1 MSENNLIPIVIEK
14 SGRGERAYDI
24 YSRLLKDRI
33 IILGGAVTDETANT
47 IIAQLL
53 FLSND
58 DPKTDIQFYINSPGG
73 SVSAG
78 LGIIDTMRFLR
89 CEVATTCIGMAASM
103 GACLLAAGSRGKRA
117 VLANSQVML
126 HQPLIGGVLQ
136 GPATDLGI
144 EAAHMLR
151 LRDRLYKLMADFT
164 GKAQEQIHRD
174 FDRNKWL
181 FAEEAV
187 EYGCAT
193 ACWTRRRQSSRR
205 PIVMR
210 IRMRTRISPA
220 VVAAIIS
227 SSLLMA
233 GGCHSPNQANIL
245 LRKQNQQLDAKI
257 SDLQRRHDADEA
269 TIRGLQSS
277 ARPCRFCRK
286 MNWTSCS
293 RHRGWTSAV

>member
-1 MSENNLIPIVIEK
+1 MSLNTLIPIVIEK

-33 IILGGAVTDETANT
+33 ILLGGPVTDDSANA

-78 LGIIDTMRFLR
+78 LGIIDTMKHLR
-89 CEVATTCIGMAASM
+89 CDVATTCIGMAASM
-103 GACLLAAGSRGKRA
+103 GACLLAAGTKGKRA
-117 VLANSQVML
+117 CLPNAQVML

-144 EAAHMLR
+144 EAQHMLR
-151 LRDRLYKLMADFT
+151 LRDRLYKLMGDYT
-164 GKAQEQIHRD
+164 GKDYDTIKRD

-187 EYGCAT
+187 AYGCADKVLDR
-193 ACWTRRRQSSRR
+193 APEVARRVRD
-205 PIVMR
+205 
-210 IRMRTRISPA
+210 
-220 VVAAIIS
+220 
-227 SSLLMA
+227 
-233 GGCHSPNQANIL
+233 GEE
-245 LRKQNQQLDAKI
+245 
-257 SDLQRRHDADEA
+257 DE
-269 TIRGLQSS
+269 RL
-277 ARPCRFCRK
+277 
-286 MNWTSCS
+286 
-293 RHRGWTSAV
+293 

>member
-1 MSENNLIPIVIEK
+1 MSQNNLIPIVIEK

-33 IILGGAVTDETANT
+33 VILGGPVTDDSANT

-89 CEVATTCIGMAASM
+89 CDVATTCIGMAASM
-103 GACLLAAGSRGKRA
+103 GAFLLAGGKKGKRA

-151 LRDRLYKLMADFT
+151 MRDRMYKMMADFT
-164 GKAQEQIHRD
+164 GKPAEQIHRD

-181 FAEEAV
+181 FAEEAI
-187 EYGCAT
+187 EYGCADHVLE
-193 ACWTRRRQSSRR
+193 RV
-205 PIVMR
+205 PDM
-210 IRMRTRISPA
+210 
-220 VVAAIIS
+220 VVANRNEDS
-227 SSLLMA
+227 
-233 GGCHSPNQANIL
+233 
-245 LRKQNQQLDAKI
+245 
-257 SDLQRRHDADEA
+257 DEA
-269 TIRGLQSS
+269 
-277 ARPCRFCRK
+277 K
-286 MNWTSCS
+286 E
-293 RHRGWTSAV
+293 

>member
-1 MSENNLIPIVIEK
+1 MTNQLIPIVIEK

-33 IILGGAVTDETANT
+33 ILLGGGVSDESANI

-58 DPKTDIQFYINSPGG
+58 DPKTDIQLYINSPGG

-78 LGIIDTMRFLR
+78 FGIIDTMKHLR
-89 CEVATTCIGMAASM
+89 CDVATTCIGMAASM
-103 GACLLAAGSRGKRA
+103 GACLLAAGTKGKRA
-117 VLANSQVML
+117 VLPNAQVML

-151 LRDRLYKLMADFT
+151 LRDRLYKLMAGYT
-164 GKAQEQIHRD
+164 GKTADQIHRD

-187 EYGCAT
+187 EYGCADRVLERMPET
-193 ACWTRRRQSSRR
+193 ESRKR
-205 PIVMR
+205 
-210 IRMRTRISPA
+210 
-220 VVAAIIS
+220 
-227 SSLLMA
+227 
-233 GGCHSPNQANIL
+233 
-245 LRKQNQQLDAKI
+245 D
-257 SDLQRRHDADEA
+257 DDDE
-269 TIRGLQSS
+269 
-277 ARPCRFCRK
+277 K
-286 MNWTSCS
+286 D
-293 RHRGWTSAV
+293 

>member
-1 MSENNLIPIVIEK
+1 MFHVFTFHLSGRSMSINNQLVPIVIEK

-33 IILGGAVTDETANT
+33 ILLNGPVTDESAGT

-73 SVSAG
+73 SVSSG
-78 LGIIDTMRFLR
+78 FGIIDTMRYLR

-103 GACLLAAGSRGKRA
+103 GAALLARGTKGKRV
-117 VLANSQVML
+117 VLPNAQVML

-144 EAAHMLR
+144 EAKHMLR
-151 LRDRLYKLMADFT
+151 LRDRLYKMLGDAT
-164 GKAQEQIHRD
+164 GKTVDQVHRD

-187 EYGCAT
+187 EYGCADK
-193 ACWTRRRQSSRR
+193 
-205 PIVMR
+205 V
-210 IRMRTRISPA
+210 
-220 VVAAIIS
+220 
-227 SSLLMA
+227 
-233 GGCHSPNQANIL
+233 
-245 LRKQNQQLDAKI
+245 LDRAPEN
-257 SDLQRRHDADEA
+257 LVRRHRDIEDDDEQE
-269 TIRGLQSS
+269 TDRN
-277 ARPCRFCRK
+277 RK
-286 MNWTSCS
+286 
-293 RHRGWTSAV
+293 

>member
-1 MSENNLIPIVIEK
+1 MNNTLIPIVIEK

-33 IILGGAVTDETANT
+33 VMVGGGINDDLANT

-58 DPKTDIQFYINSPGG
+58 DPRTDIQLYINSPGG

-78 LGIIDTMRFLR
+78 FGIVDTMKFLR
-89 CEVATTCIGMAASM
+89 CDVATTCIGMAASM
-103 GACLLAAGSRGKRA
+103 GAILLSAGTKGKRS
-117 VLANSQVML
+117 VLQNSQVML

-151 LRDRLYKLMADFT
+151 LRDRMYKLMAQWT
-164 GKAQEQIHRD
+164 GKTPEQIHRD

-187 EYGCAT
+187 EYGCADRVMDR
-193 ACWTRRRQSSRR
+193 APEVAVRR
-205 PIVMR
+205 
-210 IRMRTRISPA
+210 A
-220 VVAAIIS
+220 EEN
-227 SSLLMA
+227 
-233 GGCHSPNQANIL
+233 G
-245 LRKQNQQLDAKI
+245 
-257 SDLQRRHDADEA
+257 DE
-269 TIRGLQSS
+269 
-277 ARPCRFCRK
+277 K
-286 MNWTSCS
+286 D
-293 RHRGWTSAV
+293 

>member
-1 MSENNLIPIVIEK
+1 MSQNTLIPMVIEK

-33 IILGGAVTDETANT
+33 ILLNGPVTDDSAGT
-47 IIAQLL
+47 IIAQML

-78 LGIIDTMRFLR
+78 LGIIDTMKFLR
-89 CEVATTCIGMAASM
+89 CDVATTCIGMAASM
-103 GACLLAAGSRGKRA
+103 GACLLSAGTKGKRA
-117 VLANSQVML
+117 VLPNSQVML

-151 LRDRLYKLMADFT
+151 LRDRLYKLMAEYT
-164 GKAQEQIHRD
+164 GKPAETIHRD

-187 EYGCAT
+187 AYGCADKVLDR
-193 ACWTRRRQSSRR
+193 APEVAHRRN
-205 PIVMR
+205 
-210 IRMRTRISPA
+210 
-220 VVAAIIS
+220 
-227 SSLLMA
+227 
-233 GGCHSPNQANIL
+233 G
-245 LRKQNQQLDAKI
+245 DE
-257 SDLQRRHDADEA
+257 SDERL
-269 TIRGLQSS
+269 
-277 ARPCRFCRK
+277 
-286 MNWTSCS
+286 
-293 RHRGWTSAV
+293 

>member
-1 MSENNLIPIVIEK
+1 MNNTLIPIVIEK

-33 IILGGAVTDETANT
+33 IILGGPVTDDSANA
-47 IIAQLL
+47 IIAQML

-78 LGIIDTMRFLR
+78 LGIIDTMKHLR
-89 CEVATTCIGMAASM
+89 CDVATTCIGMAASM
-103 GACLLAAGSRGKRA
+103 GACLLAAGTKGKRFC
-117 VLANSQVML
+117 LPNSQVML

-151 LRDRLYKLMADFT
+151 LRDRLYKLMGDYT
-164 GKAQEQIHRD
+164 GKDYDTIKRD

-187 EYGCAT
+187 AYGCCDKVQDRA
-193 ACWTRRRQSSRR
+193 
-205 PIVMR
+205 PER
-210 IRMRTRISPA
+210 IGHKR
-220 VVAAIIS
+220 
-227 SSLLMA
+227 
-233 GGCHSPNQANIL
+233 
-245 LRKQNQQLDAKI
+245 
-257 SDLQRRHDADEA
+257 DEEN
-269 TIRGLQSS
+269 GED
-277 ARPCRFCRK
+277 K
-286 MNWTSCS
+286 D
-293 RHRGWTSAV
+293 

>member
-1 MSENNLIPIVIEK
+1 MTNNTLIPIVIEK

-33 IILGGAVTDETANT
+33 VMLNGPVTDESANA

-58 DPKTDIQFYINSPGG
+58 DPKSDIQFYINSPGG

-78 LGIIDTMRFLR
+78 FGIVDTMNFLR
-89 CEVATTCIGMAASM
+89 CDVATTCIGMAASM
-103 GACLLAAGSRGKRA
+103 GAVLLAAGAKGKRSC
-117 VLANSQVML
+117 LANSQVML

-151 LRDRLYKLMADFT
+151 LRDRMYKLMAEWC
-164 GKAQEQIHRD
+164 GKSPEQIHRD

-187 EYGCAT
+187 EYGC
-193 ACWTRRRQSSRR
+193 CDR
-205 PIVMR
+205 V
-210 IRMRTRISPA
+210 
-220 VVAAIIS
+220 
-227 SSLLMA
+227 
-233 GGCHSPNQANIL
+233 
-245 LRKQNQQLDAKI
+245 
-257 SDLQRRHDADEA
+257 
-269 TIRGLQSS
+269 LQS
-277 ARPCRFCRK
+277 APEAPRRAAEPDNEEK
-286 MNWTSCS
+286 E
-293 RHRGWTSAV
+293 

>member
-1 MSENNLIPIVIEK
+1 MASNTLIPIVIEK

-33 IILGGAVTDETANT
+33 IMVGGVVTDDMANT
-47 IIAQLL
+47 VIAQLL

-58 DPKTDIQFYINSPGG
+58 DPKSDIQMYINSPGG

-89 CEVATTCIGMAASM
+89 CNVATTCIGLAASM
-103 GACLLAAGSRGKRA
+103 GACLLAAGTRGKRG
-117 VLANSQVML
+117 VLHNSQVML

-151 LRDRLYKLMADFT
+151 LRDRLYKLMAEFT
-164 GKAQEQIHRD
+164 GKPAETIHRD

-187 EYGCAT
+187 EYGCADRVLDR
-193 ACWTRRRQSSRR
+193 APEAAPR
-205 PIVMR
+205 
-210 IRMRTRISPA
+210 A
-220 VVAAIIS
+220 VN
-227 SSLLMA
+227 
-233 GGCHSPNQANIL
+233 GG
-245 LRKQNQQLDAKI
+245 
-257 SDLQRRHDADEA
+257 DED
-269 TIRGLQSS
+269 
-277 ARPCRFCRK
+277 K
-286 MNWTSCS
+286 E
-293 RHRGWTSAV
+293 